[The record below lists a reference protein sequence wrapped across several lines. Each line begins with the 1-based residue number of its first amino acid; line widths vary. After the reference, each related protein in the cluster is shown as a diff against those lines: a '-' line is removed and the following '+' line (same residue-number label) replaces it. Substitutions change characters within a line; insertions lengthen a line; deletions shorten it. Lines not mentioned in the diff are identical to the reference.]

1 MNNLR
6 KIVRGEIKKT
16 LLKESKAIFYNE
28 ITEMKHQ
35 DSEASRNSALTFGNK
50 PATAADI
57 GIGLDVNKLPTS
69 NGIRILNN
77 PNLESRIESANRVDA
92 ESKNRRLYRTE
103 AGEEHPSKSVER
115 FYEGLNKSLMMF
127 LFCESNPDDI
137 NLREDNRIF
146 IGFDVIIEELDNFNH
161 LDGGPNY
168 ENYRHVEIKS
178 LLKEFNDKFGCKY
191 VISDHVNTKNGVGLF
206 IEHNTTSQIDMSQ
219 DSMSMMK
226 KFLLAKVMTGHKIE
240 EENSHIAS
248 LLGLDAGDTTW
259 LYGPVGQKPQ
269 SGIISKRR

>member
-1 MNNLR
+1 MNSLR
-6 KIVRGEIKKT
+6 KVVRGEIKKT
-16 LLKESKAIFYNE
+16 LLRESKALFYNE

-35 DSEASRNSALTFGNK
+35 DSEASKRSALTFGNK
-50 PATAADI
+50 PATSADL

-69 NGIRILNN
+69 NGVRILNN
-77 PNLESRIESANRVDA
+77 PNLKSRIESGNRAEA
-92 ESKNRRLYRTE
+92 ESKNRRLYRAE
-103 AGEEHPSKSVER
+103 AGEEHPSKSIER

-146 IGFDVIIEELDNFNH
+146 IEFDSIIEESNSFND

-168 ENYRHVEIKS
+168 ENHRHVEIKN
-178 LLKEFNDKFGCKY
+178 LLREFNNNFGCNY

-206 IEHNTTSQIDMSQ
+206 IEHNATSQIDMSQ

-226 KFLLAKVMTGHKIE
+226 KFLIAKVMTGHKIE
-240 EENSHIAS
+240 EEDSHIAS

-259 LYGPVGQKPQ
+259 LYGPVGEAPQ
-269 SGIISKRR
+269 SGIISKRK